1 VPLPYT
7 NQGANLGKNKPEH
20 IKKDS
25 GHLMYPLQQEM
36 ADLETIDISDDSVV
50 VLKHHGS
57 YMQQNRDLQRTDKQG
72 YAQSF
77 QFMLRLK
84 NPCGK
89 VDAATYKCI
98 DDLSEKYGQKDL
110 RATTRQ
116 AFQLHGVKKKDL
128 KHVIASIARAGA
140 STLGGCGDI
149 NRNIMTPPA
158 PLSDPAY
165 QHAFQV
171 SNYIAELF
179 KPDSPAFGELWLD
192 GEKVQTL
199 EYWKKDM
206 LEGST
211 GVNHIPPVAASLE
224 ELDSQ
229 ISKAK
234 LYDAGTGI
242 ITGDPEEPLY
252 GRTYLPRK
260 FKIGVTV
267 PGDNSIDAYIHD
279 ITLVVIMAEDGKT
292 LAGYNIMVGGG
303 MGRTHNKETT
313 FARAADHLGYVDKA
327 DITEA
332 LKAILAAQRDHG
344 NREVRANA
352 RLKYLVHTL
361 GVENFR
367 KLVDSYIGGKKI
379 QPWVPLPDWKMVD
392 WMGWH
397 PQGDGK
403 YFLGVNVE
411 QGRIIDK
418 DGMKLK
424 SFLRKVVDK
433 YNCDMR
439 LTPHQSVVLCGID
452 PKNKD
457 DIDAMMKQHGIKGI
471 EEIDAFTRKSIAC
484 PAFPLC
490 GLAQAEAERVMPNFN
505 KRMGALMDKMGLPG
519 QSFVMRMTG
528 CPNGCA
534 RPYMA
539 ELAFVGQGPDLYQ
552 VWLGGSPDQDG
563 RTGWH
568 WIDKMKAADAETT
581 LEPVF
586 YMWKTQRKGDEALGD
601 FVHRMG
607 KDKINAF
614 VASYTAGT
622 AFKNVKVEP
631 VPPPM
636 LMGSLGLNGS
646 AGGKARKSS
655 GPRTAQV
662 RVTDELASLLKNK
675 AKGAGVPVSDIVEE
689 ILMSSLSK

>member
-1 VPLPYT
+1 
-7 NQGANLGKNKPEH
+7 
-20 IKKDS
+20 
-25 GHLMYPLQQEM
+25 
-36 ADLETIDISDDSVV
+36 
-50 VLKHHGS
+50 
-57 YMQQNRDLQRTDKQG
+57 MQQNRDFQVRNAYNGMQADKPAYG
-72 YAQSF
+72 KSY

-89 VDAATYKCI
+89 VDPATYKCI
-98 DDLSEKYGQKDL
+98 DDLSEKYGQQDL

-116 AFQLHGVKKKDL
+116 AFQLHGVKKENL
-128 KHVIASIARAGA
+128 KHVIASIARAGG

-165 QHAFQV
+165 QHVFQA

-179 KPDSPAFGELWLD
+179 KPLSPAFAELWLD

-211 GVNHIPPVAASLE
+211 GVNHIPPVAKNLE

-229 ISKAK
+229 ISKAM
-234 LYDAGTGI
+234 LHDSGTGI

-267 PGDNSIDAYIHD
+267 PGDNSIDVYIHD
-279 ITLVVIMAEDGKT
+279 IGVVIIMAEDGKT
-292 LAGYNIMVGGG
+292 LCGYNLMVGGG

-327 DITEA
+327 DLTEA

-361 GVENFR
+361 GVENFK
-367 KLVDSYIGGKKI
+367 KLTESYMGKKI

-403 YFLGVNVE
+403 YFLGVNIE
-411 QGRIIDK
+411 QGRVVDK
-418 DGMKLK
+418 DGVNLK
-424 SFLRKVVDK
+424 SFLRAVVDK
-433 YNCDMR
+433 YNIDMR
-439 LTPHQSVVLCGID
+439 LTPTQSVVLCGID
-452 PKNKD
+452 PKDKD
-457 DIDAMMKQHGIKGI
+457 DVDAMMSKYGIKGI
-471 EEIDAFTRKSIAC
+471 EEIDPFTRRSIAC

-490 GLAQAEAERVMPNFN
+490 GLAQAEAERVMPTFN
-505 KRMGALMDKMGLPG
+505 KRMGELMTKMGLPG
-519 QSFVMRMTG
+519 ESFVIRMTG

-539 ELAFVGQGPDLYQ
+539 EVAFVGQGPNLYQ
-552 VWLGGSPDQDG
+552 VWLGGSPDQAG

-568 WIDKMKAADAETT
+568 WMDKMKGDDMETT
-581 LEPVF
+581 LEPLF
-586 YMWKTQRKGDEALGD
+586 YMWKTQRTNADEALGD
-601 FVHRMG
+601 FLQRMG
-607 KDKINAF
+607 KDKINEYRD
-614 VASYTAGT
+614 SYATGT
-622 AFKNVKVEP
+622 AFKNVKVEKTKA
-631 VPPPM
+631 PM
-636 LMGSLGLNGS
+636 LMGSLGLNS
-646 AGGKARKSS
+646 KASSKSRKSS
-655 GPRTAQV
+655 GPRKQQI
-662 RVTDELASLLKNK
+662 RVTDQISAMLKSK
-675 AKGAGVPVSDIVEE
+675 AEGAGVPVSDIVED